1 MIRSK
6 PLKLF
11 LLFYIF
17 KPSNLRRKYNEFK
30 FDTVFKKE
38 IKDPEHLKLVIN
50 KKASFKTIEIH
61 FSKKIL
67 DNALAILRAYH
78 CFKIWIP
85 SIIKSGKI
93 EDQAISLDFHMGDNG
108 G

>member
-1 MIRSK
+1 MIYENL
-6 PLKLF
+6 PEKLEYTGEFGSEIVLFIPF
-11 LLFYIF
+11 LRFL
-17 KPSNLRRKYNEFK
+17 
-30 FDTVFKKE
+30 
-38 IKDPEHLKLVIN
+38 N
-50 KKASFKTIEIH
+50 KKDSFKTIEIH

-67 DNALAILRAYH
+67 DNALAILREYH

-85 SIIKSGKI
+85 SIIKSRKI